1 MRGSNRY
8 ARLALLAGAFT
19 LAPAT
24 TALVLA
30 WRGDISL
37 GLALIIALAAFL
49 GAAVVLA
56 RPLRDA
62 DRLAG
67 PSAAKQSPGRIAL
80 WLGIGA
86 AEERAERERERLE
99 EEMRARRDREGRSL
113 DAHPDPLLTFDEA
126 RRIHSANASARRVFG
141 EDLTGRDLTE
151 TFRDPVLLGAV
162 DRALEGAGTAEAE
175 FRITSPVALE
185 YECAIR
191 PLGDTEAR
199 FLLILRDV
207 TAVRQTERM
216 RADFIANASH
226 EIRTPLAT
234 LAGCVET
241 LIGPARDDPAA
252 RDRFLDIMSQQ
263 AERMTRLVQD
273 LLSLSRIELSEHTVP
288 TDTVKIA
295 PLLARVV
302 DGLALPARE
311 AAVALDLQGTETDVE
326 VVGDEGELEQVFH
339 NLIDNAVKY
348 GADGDSVEILCE
360 RTSGTITLDG
370 RDHPVLAVTVVDHGD
385 GISDEHRPRLT
396 ERFYRADTARSR
408 ALGGTGLGLAIVK
421 HIVNRHRGD
430 LAIASTP
437 GEGSRF
443 TVRLPLSLSHI

>member
-1 MRGSNRY
+1 M
-8 ARLALLAGAFT
+8 
-19 LAPAT
+19 
-24 TALVLA
+24 A
-30 WRGDISL
+30 WRGDVSL
-37 GLALIIALAAFL
+37 GFALAIALATFF
-49 GAAVVLA
+49 GAVVVLT

-62 DRLAG
+62 DQLAE
-67 PSAAKQSPGRIAL
+67 PSATTRHPGRIAR

-86 AEERAERERERLE
+86 AEERVERQYERLE
-99 EEMRARRDREGRSL
+99 LERRARSEREGRIL

-126 RRIHSANASARRVFG
+126 RRIEAANASARRVFG
-141 EDLTGRDLTE
+141 EDLAGRDLTE
-151 TFRDPVLLGAV
+151 AFRDPVLLCAV
-162 DRALEGAGTAEAE
+162 DRVLEGAGAAEAA
-175 FRITSPVALE
+175 FLIASPVALE

-191 PLGDTEAR
+191 PLGDAEAR
-199 FLLILRDV
+199 FLLILRDI
-207 TAVRQTERM
+207 TALRQTERM

-241 LIGPARDDPAA
+241 LIGPARDDETA

-273 LLSLSRIELSEHTVP
+273 LLSLSRIELSEHTAP

-295 PLLARVV
+295 PLLSRVV
-302 DGLALPARE
+302 DGLTLPARE
-311 AAVALDLQGTETDVE
+311 AAVDLRLQGIENDIE
-326 VVGDEGELEQVFH
+326 VVGDESELEQVFH

-348 GADGDSVEILCE
+348 GADGDSVEILWE
-360 RTSGTITLDG
+360 RISGTIALDG
-370 RDHPVLAVTVVDHGD
+370 RDHPVLAVTVVDHGS

-396 ERFYRADTARSR
+396 ERFYRADPARSR

-430 LAIASTP
+430 LRVASMP
-437 GEGSRF
+437 GEGSQF
-443 TVRLPLSLSHI
+443 TVRLPLALSHI